1 MKVRSPDRAIEYWG
15 RGCLARGNGRVRRR
29 PRLLKITGDI
39 VITGD
44 TIMKVRSPANSPAP
58 LARVKKARWTFD
70 SVAENKGK
78 GAGKNTVY
86 AGIPSADSLQATR
99 SGGALRAFGNKT
111 KGFALIFTRQAVH
124 TRKKTA

>member
-1 MKVRSPDRAIEYWG
+1 MSD
-15 RGCLARGNGRVRRR
+15 VRRR

-58 LARVKKARWTFD
+58 LARVKKARWAFD

-86 AGIPSADSLQATR
+86 AGIPPRGLPASNAQWGRSAGIVS
-99 SGGALRAFGNKT
+99 
-111 KGFALIFTRQAVH
+111 I
-124 TRKKTA
+124 